1 MRYEPL
7 ELPKEPWVLRLALAH
22 HVSAEGEIRVNDSV
36 SARRPPAGKEFK
48 LWQQLVDQDPE
59 LIAFPEPLVIN
70 YFQKRLQPL
79 IDSFHSLSGKVSG
92 LVLSAP
98 EAADLA
104 CFGVNV
110 GLLADIEIWGVKEKV
125 VEVDFWVEAP
135 KDEGH
140 STVRLLYR
148 LVTDAEN
155 FPRRVFRQT
164 LVPTELN
171 SEGRAL
177 KEVADSDNWISLRG
191 RLGGLSGKINDFLA
205 TLPDAPLLSP
215 PTTAVMEVYEPDGKT
230 TGPAPIFVPTV
241 KVKPQPATPPAKVMT
256 PKRRIRKPDRPASKV

>member
-7 ELPKEPWVLRLALAH
+7 PLPKEPWVIRLALAH
-22 HVSAEGEIRVNDSV
+22 HVSAEGDIRVNDSV
-36 SARRPPAGKEFK
+36 GARRPPTGKEFR
-48 LWQQLVDQDPE
+48 LWQQLVDEEPE
-59 LIAFPEPLVIN
+59 LIAFPEPLVVN

-79 IDSFHSLSGKVSG
+79 IANFHLLGGKVSG

-98 EAADLA
+98 EADALA
-104 CFGVNV
+104 GFGVNV
-110 GLLADIEIWGVKEKV
+110 GLLLDLEIWGVKEKV

-177 KEVADSDNWISLRG
+177 KEVADSDDWIALRG
-191 RLGGLSGKINDFLA
+191 RLGGLSTKINDFLA

-215 PTTAVMEVYEPDGKT
+215 PSTAVMAVYEPDGKMT
-230 TGPAPIFVPTV
+230 LVPPIFIPPVE
-241 KVKPQPATPPAKVMT
+241 VKPQLIPSPAKVVT
-256 PKRRIRKPDRPASKV
+256 PKRRTRKSNRPAAKI

>member
-7 ELPKEPWVLRLALAH
+7 PLPKEPWVIRLALAH

-36 SARRPPAGKEFK
+36 GARRPPTGKEFR
-48 LWQQLVDQDPE
+48 LWQQLVDEEPE
-59 LIAFPEPLVIN
+59 LITFPEPLIVN
-70 YFQKRLQPL
+70 YFRKRLQPL

-98 EAADLA
+98 EADALV

-110 GLLADIEIWGVKEKV
+110 GLLVDLEIWGVKEKV

-140 STVRLLYR
+140 RTVRLLYR

-177 KEVADSDNWISLRG
+177 KEVADSDDWISLRG

-215 PTTAVMEVYEPDGKT
+215 PSTPTIEVYEPEGKMT
-230 TGPAPIFVPTV
+230 LVPPIFILPVEAKTQPAPT
-241 KVKPQPATPPAKVMT
+241 PAKVIT
-256 PKRRIRKPDRPASKV
+256 PKRRIRKANRPAAKV